1 VDLGGGSELCAW
13 VWGGGVMLLL
23 LLLLLLRGE
32 GSFPLVHVGFFLFPI
47 GAIVLVDTQI
57 DISFDVMFLAVV
69 DGWNADW

>member
-1 VDLGGGSELCAW
+1 MDLGGGSELCAW
-13 VWGGGVMLLL
+13 VWGGGVMMLL

-32 GSFPLVHVGFFLFPI
+32 GSFLLIGFFLFPI

-69 DGWNADW
+69 DGWIADW